1 MIDYLVAFAFGIL
14 DDMDAGSTATHHTT
28 LQLGALDS
36 LLASMFSYFRRSHRN
51 ALNTTNLRS
60 RDREYKYIKK

>member
-1 MIDYLVAFAFGIL
+1 
-14 DDMDAGSTATHHTT
+14 MDAGSTATHHTT